1 MNQVLTGIAIG
12 GTLFVG
18 AQSLADDSGQAKIT
32 SQQMIV
38 QILDCVKKRVA
49 TRTVSYHEAVKTCK
63 DQVRDQGAAAPPERL
78 LASGAPDKP

>member
-18 AQSLADDSGQAKIT
+18 ANSLADDSGQSQIT
-32 SQQMIV
+32 RQQMAV

-49 TRTVSYHEAVKTCK
+49 TRTVSYHEAIKACK
-63 DQVRDQGAAAPPERL
+63 EQVRDPGATPPPERL